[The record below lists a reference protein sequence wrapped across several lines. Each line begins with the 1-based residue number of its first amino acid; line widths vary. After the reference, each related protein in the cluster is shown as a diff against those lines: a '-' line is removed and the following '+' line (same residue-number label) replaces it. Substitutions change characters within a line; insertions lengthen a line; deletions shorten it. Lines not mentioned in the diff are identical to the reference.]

1 MRVVFVAMMMSVSLF
16 ASSTMIKSLV
26 DNVLLKNTQLA
37 IKGTQE
43 VASELN
49 EQKVDITKVREK
61 FSHLVYGWKKVE
73 ATYVGGELDS
83 DYLDLPRYID
93 MYHEGNENIHE
104 QLARVIKSKDSL
116 DVELFKNSYK
126 TINALE
132 FILYQNDNL
141 SPREVEI
148 AKRINTNIQS
158 RLEEIL
164 SAYKENTQKLISDES
179 FANGAILNALIS
191 SSYKAAMW
199 RVAEGIGESRKYKNV
214 DKRRF
219 EYSFSK
225 LSANAL
231 SAIVKAHQ
239 EIMDGDYDDFGDMAL
254 KNGAKDEVNT
264 IRPLLKKTLTLV
276 EGMGEDDL
284 VGKKGKE
291 LYENLKQ
298 LYLSYALYMVDA
310 LSVTAKIVEADGD

>member
-1 MRVVFVAMMMSVSLF
+1 MRVVFVAMMMSIGLF
-16 ASSTMIKSLV
+16 ASSEMIKSLV

-37 IKGTQE
+37 ISSTEEIAK
-43 VASELN
+43 ELN
-49 EQKVDITKVREK
+49 GQKIKIANLREK
-61 FSHLVYGWKKVE
+61 FTHLVYGWKKVE
-73 ATYVGGELDS
+73 ATYVAGELDS
-83 DYLDLPRYID
+83 DYLDIPRYID

-104 QLARVIKSKDSL
+104 QLARVKKSKDSL

-132 FILYQNDNL
+132 FILYSNDNL
-141 SPREVEI
+141 TPREIEI
-148 AKRINTNIQS
+148 AKRINANIKS
-158 RLEEIL
+158 RLKEVL
-164 SAYKENTQKLISDES
+164 SAYKENAKKLINDES

-214 DKRRF
+214 DARRF
-219 EYSFSK
+219 EYSYSK
-225 LSANAL
+225 LSTKAL

-239 EIMDGDYDDFGDMAL
+239 EIMDGNYDDFGDMAL
-254 KNGAKDEVNT
+254 KNGAKDEVNA

-276 EGMGEDDL
+276 DGMSEDDL